1 MLECLVCCVCVQ
13 RSKNHER
20 SHLMTR
26 LAAAKDDS
34 THAKHYVAAAKRNIA
49 LVAAARAWR
58 HGVPWDEAYEL
69 CDKAIQ
75 KASAKLKLKPLPK
88 RGARAK
94 ARL

>member
-1 MLECLVCCVCVQ
+1 
-13 RSKNHER
+13 
-20 SHLMTR
+20 MTR

-34 THAKHYVAAAKRNIA
+34 THAKHYVAAAKRNIV
-49 LVAAARAWR
+49 LVAAACAWR

-88 RGARAK
+88 SPALNHLFVGYRIV
-94 ARL
+94 